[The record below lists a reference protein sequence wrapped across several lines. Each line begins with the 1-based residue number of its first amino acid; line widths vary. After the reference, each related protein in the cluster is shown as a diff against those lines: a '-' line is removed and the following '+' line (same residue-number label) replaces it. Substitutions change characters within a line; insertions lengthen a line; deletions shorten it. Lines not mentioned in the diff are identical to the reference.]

1 MSYRDSLRL
10 KPEELCAHLNT
21 DELKF
26 SNTRELRPLDRIV
39 GQERAMRSLEVG
51 LGIKARGFN
60 IFVSGRTGTGRTSIV
75 TNLIR
80 ERALKEPVPSDW
92 IYVYDFTQPDRPK
105 AISLPPG
112 TGILFSRSVDSLISS
127 CEVELR
133 KLFTSPVYQERKNA
147 LEQKVATLKHGL
159 FLKVQQSALNLG
171 FAIEP
176 TPQGILTIPVKDGKK
191 LSPEEFEAL
200 SEEEKKA
207 YGENSQK
214 LHQLLEEMVL
224 ESRRIDRQY
233 GEELRKIEKELAYSL
248 LEPLFQK
255 YEEPF
260 QGQEELISWL
270 KEVKNDLVSRLREFR
285 EKEGAEEEKGAPELG
300 KYRVNVFVNRAGL
313 KGAPVIFEPN
323 PSYYNLMGKIE
334 YRSAFGTWI
343 TDQTMIKAGALQ
355 QANGGYLIVPAQE
368 LLASPFSWEALKRAL
383 RSDEARVENLS
394 EFVGGVPTTTLRP
407 EPIPV
412 DLKVIIIGQ
421 PRHYF
426 LLYALDEDFPKLFK
440 IRADFD
446 TEFHRNEQSVADY
459 ASFINLLASEDPCI
473 SHFDAGAVASL
484 VEYGSRLAG
493 SKDKLSASFMEI
505 ADIAYEACYWA
516 KSESSEFVKASHVK
530 KALEEKFY
538 RSRLIEDKIQEMIE
552 KGVLLIETRGEK
564 VGQINGLSIYAAGN
578 YSFGK
583 PNKITARVFLGRAG
597 VVNIEREIALSGP
610 IHSKGVLIL
619 TGYLG
624 GQYAQDFPLSL
635 SASLTF
641 EQMYEEIEGDSA
653 SAAELFALLSALAEV
668 SLSQEIAVTGS
679 VNQFG
684 EIQPIGGVNEKIEG
698 FFSVCKALGLT
709 GNQGV
714 IIPKAN
720 VQHLMLKDE
729 VVEAVEKNL
738 FHIWAIE
745 KVEEGLE
752 ILTGIPAGK
761 REPDG
766 KFTPESIHARVYEK
780 LRQYAY
786 QLRDF
791 FKI

>member
-1 MSYRDSLRL
+1 MPYKESLRL
-10 KPEELCAHLNT
+10 KPEELCAHVSLE
-21 DELKF
+21 ELKF
-26 SNTRELRPLDRIV
+26 SSTMELRPLDRIV

-75 TNLIR
+75 SNLVK
-80 ERALKEPVPSDW
+80 ERALSEPVPPDW

-112 TGILFSRSVDSLISS
+112 TGALFARSVESLIFS

-147 LEQKVATLKHGL
+147 LEQKVGSLKQAL
-159 FLKVQQSALNLG
+159 ILEVQKSALDLG
-171 FAIEP
+171 FYIEP
-176 TPQGILTIPVKDGKK
+176 TPQGILSIPVKEGKK
-191 LSPEEFEAL
+191 LSPEEFEGL
-200 SEEEKKA
+200 TEEEKKT

-214 LHQLLEEMVL
+214 LHQLLEKMVL
-224 ESRRIDRQY
+224 ESRQIDRQY

-260 QGQEELISWL
+260 QSHEELVSWL
-270 KEVKNDLVSRLREFR
+270 REVKNDLVSRLKEFK
-285 EKEGAEEEKGAPELG
+285 EKESEEEKGAPELG
-300 KYRVNVFVNRAGL
+300 KYKVNVFVNRANL
-313 KGAPVIFEPN
+313 KGAPVVFEPN

-334 YRSAFGTWI
+334 YRPAFGTWI

-355 QANGGYLIVPAQE
+355 AANGGYLILPAQE

-383 RSDEARVENLS
+383 RSGEARVENMS
-394 EFVGGVPTTTLRP
+394 EFIGGVPTATLRP
-407 EPIPV
+407 EPIPL
-412 DLKVIIIGQ
+412 DLKVIVIGQ
-421 PRHYF
+421 PRHYY

-446 TEFHRNEQSVADY
+446 TEFQRNEQSIADY
-459 ASFINLLASEDPCI
+459 ASFINLLTSENSSL
-473 SHFDAGAVASL
+473 SHFDAGAIAAL

-505 ADIAYEACYWA
+505 ADIAHEACFWA
-516 KSESSEFVKASHVK
+516 KSESSDFVKASHVK

-552 KGVLLIETRGEK
+552 KRVLLIDAKGQK
-564 VGQINGLSIYAAGN
+564 VGQINGLSVYAIGN
-578 YSFGK
+578 YSFGR

-597 VVNIEREIALSGP
+597 IVNIEREIALSGP

-619 TGYLG
+619 AGYLG

-668 SLSQEIAVTGS
+668 PLSQEIAVTGS

-729 VVEAVEKNL
+729 VVEAVGKNL

>member
-1 MSYRDSLRL
+1 MPYKESLRL
-10 KPEELCAHLNT
+10 KPEELCAHVSLE
-21 DELKF
+21 ELKF
-26 SNTRELRPLDRIV
+26 SSTMELRPLDRIV

-75 TNLIR
+75 SNLVK
-80 ERALKEPVPSDW
+80 ERALSEPVPPDW

-112 TGILFSRSVDSLISS
+112 TGTLFARSVESLIFS

-147 LEQKVATLKHGL
+147 LEQKVGSLKQAL
-159 FLKVQQSALNLG
+159 ILEVQKSALDLG
-171 FAIEP
+171 FYIEP
-176 TPQGILTIPVKDGKK
+176 TPQGILSIPVKEGKK
-191 LSPEEFEAL
+191 LSPEEFEGL
-200 SEEEKKA
+200 TEEEKKT

-214 LHQLLEEMVL
+214 LHQLLEKMVL
-224 ESRRIDRQY
+224 ESRQIDRQY

-260 QGQEELISWL
+260 QSHEELVSWL
-270 KEVKNDLVSRLREFR
+270 REVKNDLVSRLKEFK
-285 EKEGAEEEKGAPELG
+285 EKESEEEKGAPELG
-300 KYRVNVFVNRAGL
+300 KYKVNVFVNRANL
-313 KGAPVIFEPN
+313 KGAPVVFEPN

-334 YRSAFGTWI
+334 YRPAFGTWI

-355 QANGGYLIVPAQE
+355 AANGGYLILPAQE

-383 RSDEARVENLS
+383 RSGEARVENMS
-394 EFVGGVPTTTLRP
+394 EFIGGVPTATLRP
-407 EPIPV
+407 EPIPL
-412 DLKVIIIGQ
+412 DLKVIVIGQ
-421 PRHYF
+421 PRHYY

-446 TEFHRNEQSVADY
+446 TEFQRNEQSIADY
-459 ASFINLLASEDPCI
+459 ASFINLLTSENSSL
-473 SHFDAGAVASL
+473 SHFDAGAIAAL

-505 ADIAYEACYWA
+505 ADIAHEACFWA
-516 KSESSEFVKASHVK
+516 KSESSDFVKASHVK

-552 KGVLLIETRGEK
+552 KRVLLIDAKGQK
-564 VGQINGLSIYAAGN
+564 VGQINGLSVYAIGN
-578 YSFGK
+578 YSFGR

-597 VVNIEREIALSGP
+597 IVNIEREIALSGP

-619 TGYLG
+619 AGYLG

-668 SLSQEIAVTGS
+668 PLSQEIAVTGS

-729 VVEAVEKNL
+729 VVEAVGKNL

>member
-92 IYVYDFTQPDRPK
+92 IYVHDFTQPDRPK

-147 LEQKVATLKHGL
+147 LEQKVATLKHDL

-176 TPQGILTIPVKDGKK
+176 TPQGILTIPVKEGKK
-191 LSPEEFEAL
+191 LSPEEFEVL

-300 KYRVNVFVNRAGL
+300 KYMVNVFVNRAGL

-383 RSDEARVENLS
+383 RSGEARVENLS

-552 KGVLLIETRGEK
+552 KGILLIETRGEK

-578 YSFGK
+578 YSFGR

-752 ILTGIPAGK
+752 ILTDIPAGK

>member
-1 MSYRDSLRL
+1 M
-10 KPEELCAHLNT
+10 
-21 DELKF
+21 
-26 SNTRELRPLDRIV
+26 
-39 GQERAMRSLEVG
+39 EV
-51 LGIKARGFN
+51 
-60 IFVSGRTGTGRTSIV
+60 
-75 TNLIR
+75 
-80 ERALKEPVPSDW
+80 
-92 IYVYDFTQPDRPK
+92 
-105 AISLPPG
+105 
-112 TGILFSRSVDSLISS
+112 
-127 CEVELR
+127 
-133 KLFTSPVYQERKNA
+133 
-147 LEQKVATLKHGL
+147 QK
-159 FLKVQQSALNLG
+159 SALNLG
-171 FAIEP
+171 FYIEP
-176 TPQGILTIPVKDGKK
+176 TPQGILSIPVKEGKK
-191 LSPEEFEAL
+191 LSPEEFEGL

-207 YGENSQK
+207 YGENAQK
-214 LHQLLEEMVL
+214 LHQLLEKMVL
-224 ESRRIDRQY
+224 ESRQIDRQY
-233 GEELRKIEKELAYSL
+233 SEELRKIEKELANSL

-260 QGQEELISWL
+260 QGHEELVSWL
-270 KEVKNDLVSRLREFR
+270 REVKNDLVSRLREFR
-285 EKEGAEEEKGAPELG
+285 EKESGEEEKGAPELG
-300 KYRVNVFVNRAGL
+300 KYKVNVFVNRANL

-334 YRSAFGTWI
+334 YRSAFGTWV

-355 QANGGYLIVPAQE
+355 AANGGYLILPAQE

-383 RSDEARVENLS
+383 RSGEARVENIS
-394 EFVGGVPTTTLRP
+394 EFIGGVPTATLRP

-412 DLKVIIIGQ
+412 ELKVIIIGQ
-421 PRHYF
+421 PRHYY

-446 TEFHRNEQSVADY
+446 TEFQRNEQSIADY
-459 ASFINLLASEDPCI
+459 ASFINLLTSEDPSL
-473 SHFDAGAVASL
+473 SHFDAEAIAAL

-505 ADIAYEACYWA
+505 ADIAHEACFWA
-516 KSESSEFVKASHVK
+516 KSESSNFVKASHVK

-552 KGVLLIETRGEK
+552 KRVLLIEAKGQK
-564 VGQINGLSIYAAGN
+564 VGQINGLSVYAIGN
-578 YSFGK
+578 YSFGR

-597 VVNIEREIALSGP
+597 IVNIEREIALSGP

-619 TGYLG
+619 AGYLG

-653 SAAELFALLSALAEV
+653 SAAELFALLSALSEV
-668 SLSQEIAVTGS
+668 PLSQEIAVTGS

-698 FFSVCKALGLT
+698 FFAVCKALGLT

-720 VQHLMLKDE
+720 IQHLMLREE
-729 VVEAVEKNL
+729 VIEAVAKNQ

-752 ILTGIPAGK
+752 ILTGLPAGK
-761 REPDG
+761 KEADG
-766 KFTPESIHARVYEK
+766 KFTPQSVHAMVHEK
-780 LRQYAY
+780 LSNYAH
-786 QLRDF
+786 QLKEF
-791 FKI
+791 Y